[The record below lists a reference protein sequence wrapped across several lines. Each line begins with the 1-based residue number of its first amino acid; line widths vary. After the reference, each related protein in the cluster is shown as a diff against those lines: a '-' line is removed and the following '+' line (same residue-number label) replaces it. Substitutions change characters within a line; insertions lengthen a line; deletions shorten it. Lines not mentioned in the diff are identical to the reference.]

1 MTTRTTLGARVSLRA
16 GGPASLLA
24 CAVLAAC
31 GAEGTQFLS
40 IGTAGT
46 GGVYYPLGGAIA
58 SRLSVADPSRQ
69 YTAEVSGG
77 SVENVNRLASGQ
89 MDLAIVMSL
98 SAHQAQNGQGDF
110 PTAVS
115 GLRAVAPLYPNLTHI
130 LVAED
135 SRVRSVGEL
144 GGLRVSVGTAG
155 SGTEQLSRELLAA
168 HDLTYEDIQPRYL
181 SFSESA
187 AALADGAIDAA
198 IFSVGYPAA
207 AVLEAATMRGI
218 RLLPVAPD
226 VMRRMIAEH
235 PYYTVDEIPAGAY
248 PGVTEAVPIPAVEN
262 WIVAMESL
270 EPEVV
275 TTLLNVFRDDRVA
288 LEQVHDMARQIDLE
302 RLADPPIP
310 LHPAAA
316 VWHSQH

>member
-1 MTTRTTLGARVSLRA
+1 MLQLRRSRTLPVAAATAAWIG
-16 GGPASLLA
+16 LA
-24 CAVLAAC
+24 C
-31 GAEGTQFLS
+31 GNEGGTRFLS

-58 SRLSVADPSRQ
+58 SRMSIADPTRQ

-98 SAHQAQNGQGDF
+98 SAYQAQNGEGDF
-110 PTAVS
+110 PRAVA

-130 LVAED
+130 LVPQNSSA
-135 SRVRSVGEL
+135 RSVADLRGM
-144 GGLRVSVGTAG
+144 RVSVGTAG
-155 SGTEQLSRELLAA
+155 SGTEQLSRELLAIYG
-168 HDLTYEDIQPRYL
+168 LTYRDIQPRYL

-207 AVLEAATMRGI
+207 AVLEATTTGRV
-218 RLLPVAPD
+218 RLLGVEPD
-226 VMRRMIAEH
+226 VTSRMAAQY
-235 PYYTVDEIPAGAY
+235 PYYTHAQIPAGAY
-248 PGVTEAVPIPAVEN
+248 PGVTQAIPIPAVEN

-270 EPEVV
+270 EGDVV
-275 TTLLNVFRDDRVA
+275 RTLLDVFENDRVS
-288 LEQVHDMARQIDLE
+288 LEQVHDMARQIDLR

-316 VWHSQH
+316 EWLANR